1 MRAFKLGVVLVAL
14 VGLAAHAGEIKDG
27 ILMVDGKPFYPLGS
41 WNFSSTT
48 PEDIARLGM
57 NTSFQGGPGSDAAVE
72 EFRGFM
78 RGCAELGIQVVPYL
92 SYGGAGVVPWAPE
105 AVKSISK
112 LSTEPNLLTWYVGDD
127 ITMVHLDGI
136 RQTVTLLREA
146 TPSIPTVADYIADE
160 TPEARTTFTEF
171 VDIRCQY
178 TYPIPDDT
186 YAEYLE
192 FFDRQRTFVGD
203 PLWTWVQNF
212 MWGRTGEFLG
222 VGAEGPGP
230 VPDPEQV
237 RLLAHAAINR
247 AVRGLLFFAH
257 HELHRLPE
265 LAAEVALTCRETRLF
280 NDHLAAG
287 TPSFNLP
294 CSSSDLSATAFS
306 YHDSVVISAALFK
319 PFYQRYVDEGI
330 VENAMITCPWTGPA
344 TPKALL
350 LATPDVIECPVA
362 AGKQAGTIDITLPRL
377 ELAGFILVNPS
388 AVQELAL
395 RAGAAA
401 IPGQLKELV
410 LTASAA
416 QTRKVCDV
424 VWQLGLDNL
433 YESEAAVL
441 ETMRAQERCAAAT
454 AKGDT
459 REAFLAWRETFRRCR
474 GLLATVMTFAEDR
487 RDAMPAALEG
497 YLLSPYGL
505 HNIANLGGAPDKS
518 DPWRYNLQW
527 FVAGP
532 FALEAD
538 MDNQPGPAPGFERA
552 YPPETAQEAG
562 STFETLDGPSS
573 WRAADGDISGL
584 LNMRTTFATTENVV
598 AYARCTLTVPKD
610 GEARL
615 SIGSNDGA
623 RMWVNGNVVYS
634 EHGPRRGSKQDAEV
648 TAPVHAGANT
658 ILVKVENLGGN
669 WKLYL
674 SVHDPDR
681 VYTFSR

>member
-1 MRAFKLGVVLVAL
+1 MRGLLVKVMAVAL
-14 VGLAAHAGEIKDG
+14 AACAADDGAIKDG
-27 ILMVDGKPFYPLGS
+27 ILVVDGKPFYPLGS

-57 NTSFQGGPGSDAAVE
+57 NTSFQGGPSTDAAVE

-78 RGCAELGIQVVPYL
+78 RSCAELGIQVVPYL

-105 AVKSISK
+105 AVRSISK
-112 LSTEPNLLTWYVGDD
+112 LSSEPNLLTWYVGDD

-192 FFDRQRTFVGD
+192 FFDKQRAFVGD

-212 MWGRTGEFLG
+212 MWGRTGELLG

-247 AVRGLLFFAH
+247 GVRGLLFFAH

-287 TPSFNLP
+287 TPTFNLATSIP
-294 CSSSDLSATAFS
+294 DLNATAFT
-306 YHDSVVISAALFK
+306 YQASVVISAALFK
-319 PFYQRYVDEGI
+319 PFYQRYVNEGI
-330 VENAMITCPWTGPA
+330 VEGVTISCPWTGGA
-344 TPKALL
+344 IPKTLL
-350 LATPDVIECPVA
+350 LATPDVVECAVA
-362 AGKQAGTIDITLPRL
+362 AGKNAGTIDITIPRI
-377 ELAGFILVNPS
+377 ELAGFLLVNPS
-388 AVQELAL
+388 AQAEQTL
-395 RAGAAA
+395 RAGANA
-401 IPGQLKELV
+401 IPDQMKELM

-416 QTRKVCDV
+416 QTRKVCGV

-441 ETMRAQERCAAAT
+441 ETLRTQERCAAMA
-454 AKGDT
+454 AKGDW

-487 RDAMPAALEG
+487 RDAMPPAMQAFLQ
-497 YLLSPYGL
+497 SPYGL
-505 HNIANLGGAPDKS
+505 HNIPNLGDAPDKNE
-518 DPWRYNLQW
+518 PWRFNQQW

-532 FALEAD
+532 FTLDANPDDERAA
-538 MDNQPGPAPGFERA
+538 APGFERA
-552 YPPETAQEAG
+552 DPPETMQEMNA
-562 STFETLDGPSS
+562 TFETIDGPSS
-573 WRAADGDISGL
+573 WRVADGDISGL
-584 LNMRTTFATTENVV
+584 LNLRSTFNTTENVV
-598 AYARCTLTVPKD
+598 AYARCTLTAPKD

-623 RMWVNGNVVYS
+623 RMWVNGTLVYS
-634 EHGPRRGSKQDAEV
+634 EHGPRQGSKHDAELTV
-648 TAPVHAGANT
+648 PLHAGANT
-658 ILVKVENLGGN
+658 VLMKVENFGAN

-674 SVHDPDR
+674 SVHDPER
-681 VYTFSR
+681 VYMFSR